1 MVEIDFG
8 HCLIVPLSDWKS
20 RFSFYRDIT
29 KLPQQSGWGNGMA
42 QRLAMMLAAA
52 MLALGLGVTADQRS
66 AQATGLCSCCLD
78 PMPEACGAACAARQT
93 TPGQCPAFVIYDG
106 EGAVGP
112 GGNPL
117 NAMSLKELDIG
128 KPHRGEL
135 EGFRKFLEKY
145 RIKAIKDWRA
155 AARAYDRGKLAK
167 DAFEEASTL
176 YRDALV
182 GYYHGIR
189 AYRENIHAAPE

>member
-1 MVEIDFG
+1 
-8 HCLIVPLSDWKS
+8 
-20 RFSFYRDIT
+20 
-29 KLPQQSGWGNGMA
+29 MA
-42 QRLAMMLAAA
+42 QRLALMLAAVL
-52 MLALGLGVTADQRS
+52 LALGFGTAAISRS
-66 AQATGLCSCCLD
+66 AQAAGFCTCCLD
-78 PMPEACGAACAARQT
+78 PMPQACGTACAARQT
-93 TPGQCPAFVIYDG
+93 RPGQCPAFAIFEG

-112 GGNPL
+112 TGNPL
-117 NAMSLKELDIG
+117 NAMSLKELEIG
-128 KPHRGEL
+128 KPQRRQL

-145 RIKAIKDWRA
+145 RVRAIKDWRA

>member
-1 MVEIDFG
+1 
-8 HCLIVPLSDWKS
+8 
-20 RFSFYRDIT
+20 
-29 KLPQQSGWGNGMA
+29 MA

-52 MLALGLGVTADQRS
+52 MLVWSFDVTANQRS

-78 PMPEACGAACAARQT
+78 PMPQACSAACAARQS

-106 EGAVGP
+106 EGAAGP
-112 GGNPL
+112 AGNPL

-128 KPHRGEL
+128 KPRRIQL

-145 RIKAIKDWRA
+145 RIRAIADWRA
-155 AARAYDRGKLAK
+155 AARAYSRGKLAK

-189 AYRENIHAAPE
+189 AYRENIYAAPE